1 MAQSGDWGIEV
12 DESENLERQKE
23 KPTTSTAG
31 STKEVGEEIQAR
43 VGGAPITRTSPW

>member
-1 MAQSGDWGIEV
+1 M

-43 VGGAPITRTSPW
+43 VGGAAHNKDQPW